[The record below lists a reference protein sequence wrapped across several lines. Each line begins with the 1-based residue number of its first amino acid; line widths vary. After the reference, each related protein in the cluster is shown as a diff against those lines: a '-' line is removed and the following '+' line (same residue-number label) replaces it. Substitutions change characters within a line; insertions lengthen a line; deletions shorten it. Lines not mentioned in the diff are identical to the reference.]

1 MKSKRENSDSSSSQ
15 KGFQGK
21 CFKCGEKGH
30 LKKDCLARVMPH
42 PSQTGKSEEGEE
54 KSGEQRDLVLFSHSQ
69 TRLNLS
75 ERMFTNTPQVVPI
88 LRSLAADGVQCVQ
101 RLFELDGDLAPVYTH
116 EKNGVRVEPWYVG
129 GTCVSC
135 GRELCR
141 FCIGCTRSF
150 KPTESYKD
158 GRE

>member
-1 MKSKRENSDSSSSQ
+1 M
-15 KGFQGK
+15 
-21 CFKCGEKGH
+21 
-30 LKKDCLARVMPH
+30 KKDCLARVMPH

-101 RLFELDGDLAPVYTH
+101 PLFEFDGESWNHLGGPDKVLTAFRGQVTFQNRGGMLVAPAYRAVSYTH
-116 EKNGVRVEPWYVG
+116 L
-129 GTCVSC
+129 T
-135 GRELCR
+135 L
-141 FCIGCTRSF
+141 
-150 KPTESYKD
+150 PTILLV
-158 GRE
+158 